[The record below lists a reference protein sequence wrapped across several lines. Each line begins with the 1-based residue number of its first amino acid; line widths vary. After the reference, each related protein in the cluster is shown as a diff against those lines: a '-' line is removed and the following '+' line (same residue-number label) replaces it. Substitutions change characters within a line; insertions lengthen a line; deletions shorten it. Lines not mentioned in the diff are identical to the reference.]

1 MLVGGG
7 GGGVVLQERM
17 NRSLMVCQDRF
28 ENAKLHKI
36 KTEAINELE
45 SCVNQAIDDSKKVLH
60 HVAEHIKSSLSI
72 S

>member
-1 MLVGGG
+1 
-7 GGGVVLQERM
+7 M

-28 ENAKLHKI
+28 ENAKLHMI

-45 SCVNQAIDDSKKVLH
+45 SCVNQAIDDSKKVLPH
-60 HVAEHIKSSLSI
+60 IADRIKSSLSM